1 LEEDENGA
9 KDSIIKDGDVTHG
22 LRNMSKNLSA
32 TVVNVSDNFRLSLNC
47 IISINLQ
54 AGRRLKMK

>member
-1 LEEDENGA
+1 ME
-9 KDSIIKDGDVTHG
+9 VTDG
-22 LRNMSKNLSA
+22 LRNMSKNLSTA
-32 TVVNVSDNFRLSLNC
+32 VVNVSDKFQLSLNC